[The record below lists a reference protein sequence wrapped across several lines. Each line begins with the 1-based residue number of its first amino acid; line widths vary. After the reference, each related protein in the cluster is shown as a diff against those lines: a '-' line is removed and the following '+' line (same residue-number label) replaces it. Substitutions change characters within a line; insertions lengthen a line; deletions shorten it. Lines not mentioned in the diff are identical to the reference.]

1 MKYISAL
8 GVIAGGFLLTPPP
21 KAALSTI
28 IWVVSR
34 SHPVV
39 SVCVLLA
46 LVSTWKNGERD
57 D

>member
-1 MKYISAL
+1 MRYLSTL

-21 KAALSTI
+21 KAVLSTV
-28 IWVVSR
+28 IWVVAR

-39 SVCVLLA
+39 SA
-46 LVSTWKNGERD
+46 LVVLAIVSAWRTGD